1 MHDPDALYELDPD
14 APDIEGLAGA
24 VLLHYLD
31 GYIDAGS
38 AGSQLAEHLRETFA
52 ERTIA
57 RFDID
62 RLIDYRSRRPA
73 MNFAVNH
80 WEDYRDPQLALHLC
94 HDAENQV
101 FLLLTGPEPDH
112 EWELFTTAVRD
123 LVGRLCLGPVVGF
136 HGIPM
141 GVPHTRPLGIT
152 AHATRPEL
160 VTGYRQPENT
170 VQVPGSAAA
179 LLELRLGED
188 DRDALGFAAHV
199 PQYLGQ
205 ANYPA
210 GALCLAEAVRQATGL
225 VLPTESLTEAT
236 NAAHAEIDK
245 QVADSEE
252 ISRVV
257 KGLEEQY
264 DKFMA
269 GAGGTSLLAE
279 GQDIPTA
286 DELGSELERFLS
298 EQHSRGET
306 GES

>member
-1 MHDPDALYELDPD
+1 LYELEPD
-14 APDIEGLAGA
+14 VPELEGA

-38 AGSQLAEHLRETFA
+38 AGSQLAEHIQQNHA
-52 ERTIA
+52 ERVIA
-57 RFDID
+57 RFDVD

-73 MNFAVNH
+73 MSFAVHH
-80 WEDYRDPQLALHLC
+80 WEDYRSPQLAVHLC
-94 HDAENQV
+94 HDAESHA

-112 EWELFTTAVRD
+112 EWELFTTAVCD
-123 LVGRLCLGPVVGF
+123 LVAKLDVRPVVGF

-141 GVPHTRPLGIT
+141 GVPHTRPLGLT

-160 VTGYRQPENT
+160 VADYRQPENT
-170 VQVPGSAAA
+170 VQVPGSAAG
-179 LLELRLGED
+179 LLELRLGEQA
-188 DRDALGFAAHV
+188 RDALGFAAHV

-205 ANYPA
+205 STYPA

-225 VLPTESLTEAT
+225 ALPTETLAGAA

-252 ISRVV
+252 VTRVV

-269 GAGGTSLLAE
+269 GSGGASLLSE
-279 GQDIPTA
+279 GQDVPTA

-306 GES
+306 GEG

>member
-1 MHDPDALYELDPD
+1 MHDPDALYELE
-14 APDIEGLAGA
+14 PDIPTLEGA

-38 AGSQLAEHLRETFA
+38 AGSQLAEHLRENFA
-52 ERTIA
+52 DRTIA
-57 RFDID
+57 RFDVD

-73 MNFAVNH
+73 MTFAVNH
-80 WEDYRDPQLALHLC
+80 WDDYRAPQLAVHLC
-94 HDAENQV
+94 HDPEDQA

-112 EWELFTTAVRD
+112 EWELFTAAVRR
-123 LVGRLCLGPVVGF
+123 LIGRLGLGPAVGF

-141 GVPHTRPLGIT
+141 GVPHTRPIGLT
-152 AHATRPEL
+152 AHATRSEL
-160 VTGYRQPENT
+160 VADYRQPENT

-179 LLELRLGED
+179 LLELRLGEEG
-188 DRDALGFAAHV
+188 RDALGFAAHV

-205 ANYPA
+205 STYPA
-210 GALCLAEAVRQATGL
+210 GALCLAEAVRAATGL
-225 VLPTESLTEAT
+225 AVPTDTLAEASS
-236 NAAHAEIDK
+236 AAHVEIDK
-245 QVADSEE
+245 QVAESEE
-252 ISRVV
+252 IARVV

-269 GAGGTSLLAE
+269 GAGGAGLLAE
-279 GQDIPTA
+279 GQDMPTA

-306 GES
+306 GEGGMV